1 LGIFAPEFTV
11 RLKPVPIQKYCH
23 ANEKQNRG
31 QNSNTRHQKTMKK
44 TTMLMLAAACI
55 SAQAAPVT
63 INNYSFETP
72 TLASDGNT
80 VNASGAIFNSWGFV
94 KTTGGGFQ
102 DFGIENQG
110 AGAYTG
116 AAGSGTP
123 LGADGINNCYLNQ
136 SLTGGALVNIF
147 QDIGILLPD
156 TTYTL
161 TVAIGQRL
169 DRVNGSAT
177 IGLIDTTS
185 GNANPWA
192 TGTLLGSTTDVSSV
206 AGSFQDFTTTFTTG
220 SSVSGDLYVG
230 AQYIGDGT
238 IQASVDN
245 FRLDATTVPEP
256 GTMALAALGGVSLL
270 FWRRRSMKARF

>member
-1 LGIFAPEFTV
+1 MADSTIQNHPNPE
-11 RLKPVPIQKYCH
+11 
-23 ANEKQNRG
+23 
-31 QNSNTRHQKTMKK
+31 KTMKK
-44 TTMLMLAAACI
+44 TIKLTLMMLAFAAPGI
-55 SAQAAPVT
+55 SVQATPVT
-63 INNYSFETP
+63 ILNNSFETP
-72 TLASDGNT
+72 VVASDGGF
-80 VNASGAIFNSWGFV
+80 VVAPGASGTSFNSWGWV

-110 AGAYTG
+110 SGAYTG

-123 LGADGINNCYLNQ
+123 LGADGINDVFLNQ

-177 IGLIDTTS
+177 IGLINTAS
-185 GNANPWA
+185 ANANPWA
-192 TGTLLGSTTDVSSV
+192 TGTLLGSTTGVSSV
-206 AGSFQDFTTTFTTG
+206 AGSFQDFVTTFTTG
-220 SSVSGDLYVG
+220 STVTGDLYIG
-230 AQYIGDGT
+230 AQYLGDGT

-245 FRLDATTVPEP
+245 FRLDAAPVPEP
-256 GTMALAALGGVSLL
+256 GTFAMLFGGLGMLTL
-270 FWRRRSMKARF
+270 FRRRRA